1 MESRASRTP
10 GDAERGCRDAGLEQV
25 LEGRCLRSVFQPI
38 IDLRDNHVAGVEAL
52 ARIPRSSD
60 ESPGPWFD
68 RARTAGRTA
77 ELDLLAAETALAARR
92 SLPDDVYL
100 AVNVSPTG
108 LLDERIVELL
118 ERAAGDL
125 VVEITEHEI
134 VEDYE
139 TLAEA
144 ARHYREHGIRF
155 AIDDAGSGWN
165 TLRHVLELGPEILKL
180 DQALISRVTS
190 DRTSRALVAALAG
203 FSREVGTTMIAEGV
217 ETAEQLAV
225 LADLGVDHGQ
235 GFGLGRPGSLT
246 DAMAPA
252 APISKG

>member
-1 MESRASRTP
+1 MWNRATWRRSGST
-10 GDAERGCRDAGLEQV
+10 DDAGLDEV
-25 LEGRCLRSVFQPI
+25 LDRRRLRSVFQPI

-52 ARIPRSSD
+52 ARIPGDSH
-60 ESPGPWFD
+60 ESPSGWFD
-68 RARTAGRTA
+68 RARAAGRTA

-100 AVNVSPTG
+100 AVNISPSA
-108 LLDERIVELL
+108 LLDERIIELL
-118 ERAAGDL
+118 ERAAGDV

-134 VEDYE
+134 VEDYD
-139 TLAEA
+139 TLAVA
-144 ARHYREHGIRF
+144 VHRYREHGIRF
-155 AIDDAGSGWN
+155 AIDDAGAGWN

-180 DQALISRVTS
+180 DQTLISRVTS

-225 LADLGVDHGQ
+225 LAELGVDHGQ
-235 GFGLGRPGSLT
+235 GFGLGRPGSLC
-246 DAMAPA
+246 AAIAPP
-252 APISKG
+252 APVGS